1 MSRFDEKTNEILFK
15 PGLADEKRRI
25 CAAVILMGLIM
36 MVSELLEQQQT
47 RPTGRWA
54 FFFGPIWDLFGWY
67 GLAAYWFGIS
77 AIFAAFYFFFLRN
90 KS

>member
-1 MSRFDEKTNEILFK
+1 MKKLMKYCLSLDLPMK
-15 PGLADEKRRI
+15 KRRI

-54 FFFGPIWDLFGWY
+54 FFLDP
-67 GLAAYWFGIS
+67 FGICLDGMGLPPIGS
-77 AIFAAFYFFFLRN
+77 AFQQSLLLFTFSF
-90 KS
+90 KE